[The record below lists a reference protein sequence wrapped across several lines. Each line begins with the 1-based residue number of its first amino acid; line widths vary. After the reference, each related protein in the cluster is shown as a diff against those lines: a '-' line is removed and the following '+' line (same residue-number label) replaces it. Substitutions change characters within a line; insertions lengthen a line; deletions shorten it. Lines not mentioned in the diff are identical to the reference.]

1 LYRWGILQFMPRKKS
16 DSVKRSR
23 KFRSLLLL
31 DDKVPERFP
40 VLLDVAVWNRYKPRS
55 RRLGTPTA
63 KVPNLLLRKLLAKRN
78 ILSGKV
84 L

>member
-1 LYRWGILQFMPRKKS
+1 MPGKKS

-40 VLLDVAVWNRYKPRS
+40 VQAGRVYWVVFDFWTRMNR
-55 RRLGTPTA
+55 
-63 KVPNLLLRKLLAKRN
+63 
-78 ILSGKV
+78 
-84 L
+84 

>member
-1 LYRWGILQFMPRKKS
+1 MPGKKS

-40 VLLDVAVWNRYKPRS
+40 VLLVVAVWNR
-55 RRLGTPTA
+55 
-63 KVPNLLLRKLLAKRN
+63 
-78 ILSGKV
+78 
-84 L
+84 